1 MLGQH
6 KFMHLGQ
13 FLAQIHHFLSTRHF
27 RICRI
32 GGSIILP
39 TDLSWDWEWLRP
51 PNIKIGIHIIIVI
64 CIIHFVK

>member
-1 MLGQH
+1 MLALH
-6 KFMHLGQ
+6 KFMYLGQ

-51 PNIKIGIHIIIVI
+51 PQILR
-64 CIIHFVK
+64 